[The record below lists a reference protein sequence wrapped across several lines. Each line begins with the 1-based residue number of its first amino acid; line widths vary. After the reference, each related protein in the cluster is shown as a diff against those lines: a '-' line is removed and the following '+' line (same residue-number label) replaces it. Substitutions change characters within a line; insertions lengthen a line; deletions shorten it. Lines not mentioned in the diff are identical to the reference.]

1 MNILVNILVAIACV
15 ALGYLMGSANIS
27 IPLGKMIFKQD
38 PRNFG
43 SHNCGATNCGRL
55 WGKKYFFI
63 VFFFDVFKTV
73 APLYICWA
81 ILTFVPMNN
90 GQPLLPNVAILHQGG
105 EKLSKYMIQWPIY
118 WVACIG
124 ALLGNIFPLFTGFRG
139 GKAASTYL
147 GVTITT
153 TWALSVLG
161 VFTYFTTLFK
171 SRYVSLSS
179 IVCGICNVIFS
190 WIWAILLMLKVIPE
204 QFICIIN
211 WAPLLY
217 SNYIFAIVMTILVA
231 VMIYRH
237 HENIG
242 RIKNGTERKVH
253 WMDRKNKVE
262 N

>member
-15 ALGYLMGSANIS
+15 VLGYLMGSANIS

-38 PRNFG
+38 PRNYG

-73 APLYICWA
+73 SSLYIAWA
-81 ILTFVPMNN
+81 ILTFIPMDN
-90 GQPLLPNVAILHQGG
+90 GHALMPQVYDMHKGLVDG
-105 EKLSKYMIQWPIY
+105 YMIQWPIY
-118 WVACIG
+118 WLTCIG

-147 GVTITT
+147 GITITT
-153 TWALSVLG
+153 TWTLSCLG
-161 VFTYFTTLFK
+161 VFTYFITLFK
-171 SRYVSLSS
+171 TRYVSLSS
-179 IVCGICNVIFS
+179 IVCGICNAIFA
-190 WIWAILLMLKVIPE
+190 WTWAILLMLKVIPDN
-204 QFICIIN
+204 FICFIN

-217 SNYIFAIVMTILVA
+217 SNYVFAIVMTILVA
-231 VMIYRH
+231 VMVARH

-242 RIKNGTERKVH
+242 RIKAGTERKVH
-253 WMDRKNKVE
+253 WMDRKKQVE